1 MLDGFHGHD
10 DSKYF
15 AVLLG
20 GAQADFYSQHYHC
33 YHEDALSTPCKPMV
47 QVHYNN
53 IIIPRS
59 VSMRY
64 TQPWASALDRVTK
77 SLCTEILIRLLARGY
92 DAITRVYNV

>member
-1 MLDGFHGHD
+1 MAFHGHD

-20 GAQADFYSQHYHC
+20 GAQADFYSQRCHC
-33 YHEDALSTPCKPMV
+33 YHEDALSRPCRPMV
-47 QVHYNN
+47 QVHYN
-53 IIIPRS
+53 IIPRL

-64 TQPWASALDRVTK
+64 TQPWASALDCVTK

-92 DAITRVYNV
+92 DAITCAYNV